1 MVTITESGRII
12 EAGNENLSLILVLK
26 TAFSIQEVRQMD
38 QKKIGAFIARRRK
51 ELDMT
56 QKELAEK
63 LGITDRAVSKW
74 ETGRSM
80 PDLSLLQPLSHVL
93 KIDVNDLLNGA
104 IISEDTYRKKSGEN
118 LISLA
123 ELNRLKSFRYG
134 YIGFYPL
141 AILLLIYCLI
151 KHIESAGILS
161 LIVVYS
167 TAVYYF
173 RYRTTKDV
181 MSLIIVIF
189 GIIGTVG
196 CLMGFV
202 VKTW

>member
-1 MVTITESGRII
+1 
-12 EAGNENLSLILVLK
+12 
-26 TAFSIQEVRQMD
+26 MD
-38 QKKIGAFIARRRK
+38 QKKIGAFIAQRRK

-56 QKELAEK
+56 QKELAGK
-63 LGITDRAVSKW
+63 LEITDRAVSKW

-93 KIDVNDLLNGA
+93 EIDVNDLLNGA
-104 IISEDTYRKKSGEN
+104 IISEDKYRKKSGEN

-141 AILLLIYCLI
+141 AILLLTYCLI

-173 RYRTTKDV
+173 RYWTTKDV
-181 MSLIIVIF
+181 MSLIIVIY

>member
-38 QKKIGAFIARRRK
+38 QKKIGAFIAQRRK

-181 MSLIIVIF
+181 MSLIIVIC

>member
-1 MVTITESGRII
+1 
-12 EAGNENLSLILVLK
+12 
-26 TAFSIQEVRQMD
+26 MD
-38 QKKIGAFIARRRK
+38 QKKIGIFIAQRRK

-104 IISEDTYRKKSGEN
+104 IISEDKYRKKSGEN

-141 AILLLIYCLI
+141 AILLLTYCLI

-181 MSLIIVIF
+181 MSLIIVIC

>member
-38 QKKIGAFIARRRK
+38 QKKIGVFIAQRRK

-181 MSLIIVIF
+181 MSLIIVIC

>member
-1 MVTITESGRII
+1 
-12 EAGNENLSLILVLK
+12 
-26 TAFSIQEVRQMD
+26 MD
-38 QKKIGAFIARRRK
+38 QKKIGIFIAQRRK

-56 QKELAEK
+56 QKELAGK

-74 ETGRSM
+74 ETGRSL

-93 KIDVNDLLNGA
+93 EIDVNDLLNGA
-104 IISEDTYRKKSGEN
+104 IISEDKYRKKSGEN

-134 YIGFYPL
+134 FIGFYPL
-141 AILLLIYCLI
+141 AILLLTYCLI

-181 MSLIIVIF
+181 MSLIIVIC

>member
-1 MVTITESGRII
+1 
-12 EAGNENLSLILVLK
+12 
-26 TAFSIQEVRQMD
+26 MD
-38 QKKIGAFIARRRK
+38 QKKIGAFIAQRRK

-56 QKELAEK
+56 QKELAGK
-63 LGITDRAVSKW
+63 LEITDRAVSKW

-93 KIDVNDLLNGA
+93 EIDVNDLLNGA
-104 IISEDTYRKKSGEN
+104 IISEDKYRKKSGEN

-123 ELNRLKSFRYG
+123 ELNRLKSFRYGYIGFYPLAILLLFRYG

-181 MSLIIVIF
+181 MSLIIVIC

>member
-1 MVTITESGRII
+1 
-12 EAGNENLSLILVLK
+12 
-26 TAFSIQEVRQMD
+26 MD
-38 QKKIGAFIARRRK
+38 QKKIGAFIAQRRK

-56 QKELAEK
+56 QKELAGK
-63 LGITDRAVSKW
+63 LEITDRAVSKW

-93 KIDVNDLLNGA
+93 EIDVNDLLNGA
-104 IISEDTYRKKSGEN
+104 IISEDKYRKKSGEN

-141 AILLLIYCLI
+141 AILLLTYCLI

-181 MSLIIVIF
+181 MSLIIVIC